1 VRALRADIR
10 RRAALIISPCV
21 HLARSKNSQSGQG
34 KVTVDRFTKL
44 KGVLVNN
51 LLKEYHKQTRQQG
64 DQIVY
69 NHAVMEVG
77 KILAHNT
84 RLTEQQLQELQ
95 RNFAVGVK
103 ISAPD
108 RNIHVQTK
116 KMSYSAKAA
125 KSLAMSRTHASDL
138 NETAH
143 ATVPSF
149 EPLGVSQGMQT
160 ERGETAGH
168 SPIDTTADSL
178 HPAVSPGGGHSKR
191 QRRVDEWSLLVLH
204 NDVEHLETQKKLK
217 EKDLVQK
224 HKTGD
229 ELRRQMLQKEEEKR
243 KKKLE
248 TVEIAQ
254 VQQAEYQKWKAEQER
269 NAQIKQAKIL
279 AEKEHEAKEL
289 ARVQRTKQLQAEKDF
304 KEQQVQLCVI
314 NCVCSC
320 KRFLLLIAR
329 IWWEN
334 HKCPFCCRRCWQSL
348 LGR

>member
-1 VRALRADIR
+1 M
-10 RRAALIISPCV
+10 
-21 HLARSKNSQSGQG
+21 
-34 KVTVDRFTKL
+34 DRFTKL

-138 NETAH
+138 NERAH
-143 ATVPSF
+143 ATVPSSF

-160 ERGETAGH
+160 ERGETAAH